1 MLVDAED
8 DHENQCTE
16 RDKNEAPRVPRS
28 CPSLHVWHVMGEPT
42 ILVTPNDSGNTFGKT
57 KQNQKKKKNSEER
70 NMHVDFVIIYLLSFR
85 LIWFILPD
93 NTISHILRK
102 FAPTP
107 TFDKN
112 KIVGKIKTNKGKILN
127 LQIL

>member
-1 MLVDAED
+1 MTQETHSAKQ
-8 DHENQCTE
+8 N
-16 RDKNEAPRVPRS
+16 
-28 CPSLHVWHVMGEPT
+28 
-42 ILVTPNDSGNTFGKT
+42 KT
-57 KQNQKKKKNSEER
+57 KKNKKISEER

>member
-57 KQNQKKKKNSEER
+57 KQNKTKKKTQKKETCTWILSL
-70 NMHVDFVIIYLLSFR
+70 FIYFHL
-85 LIWFILPD
+85 
-93 NTISHILRK
+93 
-102 FAPTP
+102 
-107 TFDKN
+107 
-112 KIVGKIKTNKGKILN
+112 G
-127 LQIL
+127 

>member
-57 KQNQKKKKNSEER
+57 KQNKTKQNKKLRRKKHAR
-70 NMHVDFVIIYLLSFR
+70 GFCHYLFT
-85 LIWFILPD
+85 FI
-93 NTISHILRK
+93 
-102 FAPTP
+102 
-107 TFDKN
+107 
-112 KIVGKIKTNKGKILN
+112 
-127 LQIL
+127 